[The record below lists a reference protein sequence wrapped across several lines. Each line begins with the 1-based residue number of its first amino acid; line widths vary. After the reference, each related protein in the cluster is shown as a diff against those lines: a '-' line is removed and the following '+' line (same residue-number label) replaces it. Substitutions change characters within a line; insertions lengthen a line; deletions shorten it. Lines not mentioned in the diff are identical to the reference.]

1 MKPPRSLHVSI
12 HGRNKGMFS
21 VWLKR
26 QAFWFYSSLLLQLRW
41 VIMWLKERVKPLTGK
56 AAPRL
61 WKYLVCAEATK
72 RLQHLNLSH
81 FEFDFSDT
89 EFPDLEDQHQEKV
102 FINVTEPSEQVWK
115 SSWLEIHYLFFFG
128 LEKENSSWNYKE
140 TFSIPPE
147 LNTVAQESPGQR
159 ILNDEDV
166 VRLKLN
172 VDFLPV
178 FCLQLKMASMLRV
191 TGTRQNPSFLQRVNQ
206 CGCKSLSLTA

>member
-41 VIMWLKERVKPLTGK
+41 VIMWRKERVKPLTGK

-115 SSWLEIHYLFFFG
+115 SSSLEIHYLFFFWFVKRKFLMELQG
-128 LEKENSSWNYKE
+128 NFQYSSWTEHSGTGVTRSKDSEWRRRRE
-140 TFSIPPE
+140 TEAERWFS
-147 LNTVAQESPGQR
+147 SC
-159 ILNDEDV
+159 
-166 VRLKLN
+166 
-172 VDFLPV
+172 FLPSV
-178 FCLQLKMASMLRV
+178 ENGFHA
-191 TGTRQNPSFLQRVNQ
+191 PSDRDST
-206 CGCKSLSLTA
+206 KSFISPTCEPVWL